1 MRGRDD
7 GGFPGGEAVIFG
19 WTVVVAGAKAEV

>member
-1 MRGRDD
+1 MRSRED

-19 WTVVVAGAKAEV
+19 WTVAVAGAAAEV